1 MADIRVLTGE
11 IKYCSG
17 FPLCKIAYNW
27 DLEIVEQ
34 KQHVRAKHNFC
45 TMSGLRKCRQHR
57 QPQTC
62 PSITAM
68 DNHSHATSKKL
79 GHSRF
84 IQKPTL

>member
-11 IKYCSG
+11 TKCCSG
-17 FPLCKIAYNW
+17 FSLSKIAYNW

-34 KQHVRAKHNFC
+34 KQHVRAKHKFC
-45 TMSGLRKCRQHR
+45 TMSGLRNGRQLH

-68 DNHSHATSKKL
+68 DNHSHATTKKS

-84 IQKPTL
+84 KPKPTL